1 MNNNNNNNLNEK
13 MIEAI
18 DITKHYELGKVTV
31 KALDGVSIEI
41 KHGEFLAIMGPSG
54 SGKSTLLHLL
64 GALDLPSSGTL
75 LINGK
80 NILQFD
86 DFQLSMFRRNFMGFI
101 FQTFNL
107 VPTLNCM
114 ENVLVS
120 LLPSG
125 VKFEDE
131 KRAAELLKLVGL
143 GHRITHKPNMLSGG
157 ERQRVSIARALM
169 NDPPLLFADE
179 PTGNLDSTSGGKV
192 MSFLK
197 DLNQNQGVTI
207 LMVTHDRDM
216 AMYADKIINICDGKL
231 LDVEVVKK
239 RKIEKKHKKVMV

>member
-1 MNNNNNNNLNEK
+1 MNEK
-13 MIEAI
+13 PGEKILEAVNV
-18 DITKHYELGKVTV
+18 TKHYRMGNVTV

-41 KHGEFLAIMGPSG
+41 KHGEFLVIMGPSG

-80 NILQFD
+80 DISQFD
-86 DFQLSMFRRNFMGFI
+86 DFQLSMFRRNYLGFI

-107 VPTLNCM
+107 VPTLNCL

-131 KRAAELLKLVGL
+131 KHAVELLKLVEL
-143 GHRITHKPNMLSGG
+143 GHRINHRPNMLSGG

-169 NDPPLLFADE
+169 NDPPLLLADE
-179 PTGNLDSTSGGKV
+179 PTGNLDSVSGGKI

-197 DLNQNQGVTI
+197 DLNRKEGVTI
-207 LMVTHDRDM
+207 LIVTHDRDM
-216 AMYADKIINICDGKL
+216 ALYADKIINIRDGKL
-231 LDVEVVKK
+231 LDVEVLKD
-239 RKIEKKHKKVMV
+239 RKIHKKHKKVMV

>member
-1 MNNNNNNNLNEK
+1 

-179 PTGNLDSTSGGKV
+179 PTGN
-192 MSFLK
+192 
-197 DLNQNQGVTI
+197 
-207 LMVTHDRDM
+207 
-216 AMYADKIINICDGKL
+216 
-231 LDVEVVKK
+231 
-239 RKIEKKHKKVMV
+239 

>member
-1 MNNNNNNNLNEK
+1 MNEK
-13 MIEAI
+13 PGEKILEAV
-18 DITKHYELGKVTV
+18 DVTKHYKMGNVTV
-31 KALDGVSIEI
+31 KALDGVSIEV

-80 NILQFD
+80 DISQFD
-86 DFQLSMFRRNFMGFI
+86 DFQLSMFRRNYLGFI

-107 VPTLNCM
+107 VPTLNCL

-131 KRAAELLKLVGL
+131 KHAVELLKLVEL
-143 GHRITHKPNMLSGG
+143 EHRINHRPNMLSGG

-169 NDPPLLFADE
+169 NDPPLLLADE
-179 PTGNLDSTSGGKV
+179 PTGNLDSVSGGKI
-192 MSFLK
+192 MAFLK
-197 DLNQNQGVTI
+197 HLNREEGVTI
-207 LMVTHDRDM
+207 LIVTHDRDM
-216 AMYADKIINICDGKL
+216 ALYADKIINIRDGKL
-231 LDVEVVKK
+231 LGVEVLKD
-239 RKIEKKHKKVMV
+239 RKIHKKHKKVMV